1 MHSLLVLA
9 TSKEM
14 VSFGRHTE
22 KYGAPLYLE
31 GLFPRSQPLSEVLI
45 PGGLCEVQVP
55 ALFAPVSRIVVAR
68 RSEYRVS
75 VVARFG
81 YPATK
86 RFFQCRTCIRVSV
99 VAEFKRRTSN
109 EEN

>member
-1 MHSLLVLA
+1 MYAFVTRVGPLR
-9 TSKEM
+9 KKWFN
-14 VSFGRHTE
+14 FGRHTE

-75 VVARFG
+75 VIARFG
-81 YPATK
+81 YPAMK
-86 RFFQCRTCIRVSV
+86 RIFSAERVFASQ
-99 VAEFKRRTSN
+99 
-109 EEN
+109 